1 MFRKKNK
8 EEKKGFFRRKKT
20 EKVVKEK
27 RGFFRRKKSKNEE
40 NSENDNRHSGLENN
54 INIDIDLIKERIK
67 RELVREVSTDFIH
80 TFKDSIKG
88 ELKSEIRN
96 ELRGEALID
105 KEGLTTK
112 FFTTRVKKEIK
123 DEIKREMREE
133 IRNELKKEIRD
144 ELFESLKKDILLDI
158 KISKMREMELRK
170 KILMNNKK
178 NNEKVEN
185 TNKENLKNIV
195 INNENSDAKLKD
207 EELIKNFLA
216 DSEASENEENIEAQ
230 SSKVHFTIS
239 NGNEN
244 TEDTN
249 FVKLDVDKKTEK
261 LEYTKTEFI
270 EADESEYTM
279 FDVNSLNV
287 NEETEVEDFFSGEE
301 IIDEVATDLEIGFKD
316 FAIKFAREQGE
327 NIKKVGSDVK
337 ILSKKGYNLSKEEI
351 IRIKNSE
358 AYKSYVEKLKNIK
371 KK

>member
-1 MFRKKNK
+1 MLFRS
-8 EEKKGFFRRKKT
+8 FFRRKKT

-40 NSENDNRHSGLENN
+40 NSENNNGYSSLDNN

-67 RELVREVSTDFIH
+67 RELVREVSTEFIH

-96 ELRGEALID
+96 ELRREALID

-133 IRNELKKEIRD
+133 IRNELKREIRD

-170 KILMNNKK
+170 KISMNNKK
-178 NNEKVEN
+178 NNNNKKVEN
-185 TNKENLKNIV
+185 INNEKLENIV
-195 INNENSDAKLKD
+195 LNNENSDAKLKD

-216 DSEASENEENIEAQ
+216 DSEVIEKEENIEFQ
-230 SSKVHFTIS
+230 SNKVHFTIG
-239 NGNEN
+239 NNNNNEN
-244 TEDTN
+244 AEDIN
-249 FVKLDVDKKTEK
+249 FVKLDIDKKTEK

-270 EADESEYTM
+270 KDDESEYTM

-287 NEETEVEDFFSGEE
+287 NQETEIEDFFSGEE
-301 IIDEVATDLEIGFKD
+301 ITDEVATDLEIGFKD